1 MAGRVHGHLALVTG
15 AGSGIGAASAI
26 ALASEGATVIV
37 TDIREDAA
45 HAVAQRIVAAGA
57 RATSWALDVA
67 SEDDWRNAV
76 RRARAELGPITILHS
91 NAALT
96 SKEAYHGDLGVVDLS
111 MDLFDAVIAVNLKG
125 AVLGCKHV
133 IPAMIDAGG
142 GSVILTS
149 SVKASTGSAYRTA
162 YSVSKGGIESLTRVV
177 ATGYG
182 KSGVRCNA
190 IAPGIVA
197 TDATAPLP
205 DKQREALRAAHLTP
219 ELGTADDIANAVV
232 YLASNEAKFVTGQ
245 VLFVDGGLAS
255 HTEAL
260 SPQGSRTNLID

>member
-1 MAGRVHGHLALVTG
+1 MAGRVRERIALVTG
-15 AGSGIGAASAI
+15 AGSGIGAASSV
-26 ALASEGATVIV
+26 ALAAEGATVIV

-45 HAVAQRIVAAGA
+45 HAVAEQIVADGG

-67 SEDDWRNAV
+67 SEDDWRTAAQ
-76 RRARAELGPITILHS
+76 RARADLGLITILHS

-96 SKEAYHGDLGVVDLS
+96 SRDAYLGDLGVVDLS

-133 IPAMIDAGG
+133 IPGMIDGGG

-182 KSGVRCNA
+182 KYGVRCNA
-190 IAPGIVA
+190 VAPGIVV
-197 TDATAPLP
+197 TDATAALP
-205 DKQREALRAAHLTP
+205 DEQLRALRAAHLTP
-219 ELGTADDIANAVV
+219 ELGTASDIANAVV
-232 YLASNEAKFVTGQ
+232 YLASDAAKFVTGQ
-245 VLFVDGGLAS
+245 VLCVDGGLAA

-260 SPQGSRTNLID
+260 SPAGARTGR